1 MTAAAPLETT
11 TRTPTPSTS
20 FPATH
25 PWGHTWFTLL
35 RSPWTSLVLVPAR
48 AGASALFAAEAL
60 AEIGRRHQREP
71 IQVINA
77 EQISSGDLRTVLN
90 TIVQLSGST
99 TRLLI
104 AVSSPLTHDA
114 AIPAARAADAAVLLV
129 GVGRTPV
136 ADARRTI
143 DAIGAQTF
151 IGAIAVRP

>member
-1 MTAAAPLETT
+1 
-11 TRTPTPSTS
+11 
-20 FPATH
+20 
-25 PWGHTWFTLL
+25 
-35 RSPWTSLVLVPAR
+35 LVLVPAR